1 MTDAGRP
8 VVVAYDGSAE
18 ARAAV
23 ASAAELFGDRPLL
36 VVSVWEPGLALAMQ
50 THPDALGA
58 TAPPPSREEVATIDR
73 IEAEHGDS
81 LAQAGARLARDRGAS
96 AVAIA
101 APDGGSVAATL
112 LSVAAEHDAA
122 GVVVGSR
129 GRGAVKSSLFGS
141 TSRSLLSDANL
152 PVIVVRSGDHAGGHP
167 A

>member
-1 MTDAGRP
+1 MPDAGPP

-23 ASAAELFGDRPLL
+23 TSAAELFADRPLL

-50 THPDALGA
+50 THPDALGG
-58 TAPPPSREEVATIDR
+58 TAPPPSREEVATIDHV
-73 IEAEHGDS
+73 EAEHADS
-81 LAQAGARLARDRGAS
+81 LAQAGARLARDRGAT

-101 APDGGSVAATL
+101 APDGGTVADTL

-141 TSRSLLSDANL
+141 TSRALLHDANL
-152 PVIVVRSGDHAGGHP
+152 PVIVVRAADHAGDHP